1 LNEFKMAKSKKGASR
16 WLPLVLLN
24 SLLIQAGIYVVR
36 PIVTYKSVELGAD
49 AALVGLIGASFAIAP
64 LVFAIQIGRF
74 VDRGR
79 AGLALLLGSIILVL
93 TTFGLLFINSI
104 ALLMLAMPSLGMG
117 HLLVMV
123 GGQTLIANRSN
134 SKAYE
139 KNFGLLTFYAS
150 AGHAIGPFVGGY
162 LADSGEVNVN
172 ANAAFLFALAL
183 FVAAVIGTIALS
195 TKKENPKN
203 VKPLEKARVTQV
215 LAIPTFKSAIFVA
228 SATTAVVD
236 VVLIFLPL
244 YGREIGLSVTDIGIL
259 LAIRAIF
266 SLAVR
271 LVLGQISN
279 RLGLRRIVT
288 WGSWVT
294 LVSMVALGLT
304 SNFWWIALIM
314 AVSGFAM
321 GIGQPATMAWVSRIS
336 SPESRGL
343 AISIR
348 LGANRFGQVAMPA
361 IAGVVA
367 GASTAGVFY
376 MLAALQAA
384 SIFATVTSLKKGE

>member
-1 LNEFKMAKSKKGASR
+1 MSKSKTGGSR
-16 WLPLVLLN
+16 WLPLVLFN
-24 SLLIQAGIYVVR
+24 SLLIQGGIYVVR
-36 PIVTYKSVELGAD
+36 PIITYKSVELGAD
-49 AALVGLIGASFAIAP
+49 AALVGLVGATFALAP

-79 AGLALLLGSIILVL
+79 AGLSILLGSVILAL
-93 TTFGLLFINSI
+93 TTFALLFINSI

-134 SKAYE
+134 SKEYE

-172 ANAAFLFALAL
+172 ANAAFLFALAI
-183 FVAAVIGTIALS
+183 FVVAVIGTFALS

-203 VKPLEKARVTQV
+203 IKPLEKSKVTQV
-215 LAIPTFKSAIFVA
+215 LAVPTFKSAIFVA
-228 SATTAVVD
+228 SATTSVVD

-244 YGREIGLSVTDIGIL
+244 YGREIGLSVSDIGIL
-259 LAIRAIF
+259 LAIRAMF

-279 RLGLRRIVT
+279 RLGLRRIVV
-288 WGSWVT
+288 WGSLVT

-304 SNFWWIALIM
+304 SSFLLIALIM

-361 IAGVVA
+361 LAGFVA

-384 SIFATVTSLKKGE
+384 SIVATVTSLKKGE

>member
-1 LNEFKMAKSKKGASR
+1 MNKIKTSGSP

-36 PIVTYKSVELGAD
+36 PIITYKSVELGAD
-49 AALVGLIGASFAIAP
+49 ATLVGLIGATFALAP
-64 LVFAIQIGRF
+64 LFLAIQVGRF

-79 AGLALLLGSIILVL
+79 AGLALMAGSVILVL
-93 TTFGLLFINSI
+93 TTIALLFINSI
-104 ALLMLAMPSLGMG
+104 ALLIVAMPSLGMG
-117 HLLVMV
+117 HLLIMV
-123 GGQTLIANRSN
+123 GGQTMIANRSA
-134 SKAYE
+134 SSAYE

-162 LADSGEVNVN
+162 LADSGEATVN

-183 FVAAVIGTIALS
+183 FVAAVIGTLALS
-195 TKKENPKN
+195 TKKENPSPKKN
-203 VKPLEKARVTQV
+203 LELDKVTKV
-215 LAIPTFKSAIFVA
+215 LAIPTFKSAMFVA

-259 LAIRAIF
+259 LAIRSVA

-279 RLGLRRIVT
+279 RLGLRRILV
-288 WGSWVT
+288 WGSIFT
-294 LVSMVALGLT
+294 LISMIALGLT
-304 SNFWWIALIM
+304 ANFWLIALIM

-336 SPESRGL
+336 SANSRGL
-343 AISIR
+343 AIAIR
-348 LGANRFGQVAMPA
+348 LSANRFGQVAMPA
-361 IAGVVA
+361 LAGVVA

-384 SIFATVTSLKKGE
+384 SIVATVKALKPGQ

>member
-1 LNEFKMAKSKKGASR
+1 MSNSKTSGSR

-139 KNFGLLTFYAS
+139 KNFGLLPFYAS

-288 WGSWVT
+288 WGSLVT
-294 LVSMVALGLT
+294 LVSMVTLALT
-304 SNFWWIALIM
+304 ANFWWIALIM

-343 AISIR
+343 AIAVR
-348 LGANRFGQVAMPA
+348 LSANRLGQVAMPVL
-361 IAGVVA
+361 AGLVA

-376 MLAALQAA
+376 MLAAVQAA
-384 SIFATVTSLKKGE
+384 SILVTVTSLKKGH

>member
-1 LNEFKMAKSKKGASR
+1 MAKSKKGASR

>member
-1 LNEFKMAKSKKGASR
+1 MSRVKTSGSR

-36 PIVTYKSVELGAD
+36 PIITYKSVELGAD
-49 AALVGLIGASFAIAP
+49 ATLVGLIGATFALAP
-64 LVFAIQIGRF
+64 LFLAIQVGRF

-79 AGLALLLGSIILVL
+79 AGLALMAGSVILVL
-93 TTFGLLFINSI
+93 TTIALLFINSI
-104 ALLMLAMPSLGMG
+104 TLLMLAMPTLGMG
-117 HLLVMV
+117 HLLIMV
-123 GGQTLIANRSN
+123 GGQTMIANRSA
-134 SKAYE
+134 SSAYE

-162 LADSGEVNVN
+162 LADSGEATVN

-183 FVAAVIGTIALS
+183 FVAAVIGTLALS
-195 TKKENPKN
+195 TKKENPKPTKN
-203 VKPLEKARVTQV
+203 LELDKVTQV
-215 LAIPTFKSAIFVA
+215 LAIPTFKSAMFVA

-259 LAIRAIF
+259 LAIRSVA

-279 RLGLRRIVT
+279 RLGLRRILV
-288 WGSWVT
+288 WGSIFT
-294 LVSMVALGLT
+294 LLSMIALGLT
-304 SNFWWIALIM
+304 ANFWFIALIM

-336 SPESRGL
+336 SANSRGL
-343 AISIR
+343 AIAIR
-348 LGANRFGQVAMPA
+348 LSANRFGQVAMPA
-361 IAGVVA
+361 LAGVVA

-384 SIFATVTSLKKGE
+384 SIVATVKALKPGQ

>member
-1 LNEFKMAKSKKGASR
+1 MSKSKTSGSP

-36 PIVTYKSVELGAD
+36 PIITYKSVELGAD
-49 AALVGLIGASFAIAP
+49 AALVGLIGATFALAP

-93 TTFGLLFINSI
+93 TTVALLFINSI

-271 LVLGQISN
+271 LVLGQISTK
-279 RLGLRRIVT
+279 LGLRRLLSWGSIVT
-288 WGSWVT
+288 M
-294 LVSMVALGLT
+294 VSMVALGLT
-304 SNFWWIALIM
+304 ANFWPIALIM
-314 AVSGFAM
+314 AISGFTM
-321 GIGQPATMAWVSRIS
+321 GVGQPATMAWVSRIS

-361 IAGVVA
+361 IAGLVA

-384 SIFATVTSLKKGE
+384 SIVATVTSLKKGE

>member
-1 LNEFKMAKSKKGASR
+1 MSKIRTSGSR

-36 PIVTYKSVELGAD
+36 PIITYKSVELGAD
-49 AALVGLIGASFAIAP
+49 ALLVGLIGATFALAP
-64 LVFAIQIGRF
+64 LVLAIQVGRF
-74 VDRGR
+74 VDKGR
-79 AGLALLLGSIILVL
+79 AGLALMAGSVILVL
-93 TTFGLLFINSI
+93 TTIALLFINSI
-104 ALLMLAMPSLGMG
+104 LLLMLAMPALGMG
-117 HLLVMV
+117 HLLIMV

-134 SKAYE
+134 SADYE

-150 AGHAIGPFVGGY
+150 AGHAIGPFVGGW
-162 LADSGEVNVN
+162 LADSGEVTVN

-183 FVAAVIGTIALS
+183 FVAAVIGSIALS
-195 TKKENPKN
+195 TRKENPKPRN
-203 VKPLEKARVTQV
+203 DLEKAKVKQV
-215 LAIPTFKSAIFVA
+215 LAIPTFKSAMFVA

-244 YGREIGLSVTDIGIL
+244 YGRQIGLSVTDIGIL
-259 LAIRAIF
+259 LAIRSIA

-271 LVLGQISN
+271 LILGQISE
-279 RLGLRRIVT
+279 RLGLRTILI
-288 WGSWVT
+288 WGSMVT
-294 LVSMVALGLT
+294 AVSMVALGLT
-304 SNFWWIALIM
+304 ASFWWIALIM

-336 SPESRGL
+336 AAESRGL
-343 AISIR
+343 AIAVR
-348 LGANRFGQVAMPA
+348 LSANRLGQVAIPA
-361 IAGVVA
+361 IGGVIA

-384 SIFATVTSLKKGE
+384 SIVATITSLKKGE

>member
-36 PIVTYKSVELGAD
+36 PIITYKSVELGAD

-93 TTFGLLFINSI
+93 TTVALLFINSI

-134 SKAYE
+134 SKEYE

-203 VKPLEKARVTQV
+203 IKPLEKARVTQV

-288 WGSWVT
+288 WGSLVT

-384 SIFATVTSLKKGE
+384 SIVATVTSLKKGE

>member
-1 LNEFKMAKSKKGASR
+1 
-16 WLPLVLLN
+16 
-24 SLLIQAGIYVVR
+24 LIQAGIYVVR
-36 PIVTYKSVELGAD
+36 PIITYKSVELGAD
-49 AALVGLIGASFAIAP
+49 AALVGLIGATFALAP
-64 LVFAIQIGRF
+64 LILAIQVGRF
-74 VDRGR
+74 VDKGR
-79 AGLALLLGSIILVL
+79 AGLALMLGSVILVL
-93 TTFGLLFINSI
+93 TTTALLFINSI
-104 ALLMLAMPSLGMG
+104 TLLMLAMPTLGMG
-117 HLLVMV
+117 HLLIMV
-123 GGQTLIANRSN
+123 GGQTLIANRS
-134 SKAYE
+134 SSSEYE

-150 AGHAIGPFVGGY
+150 AGHAIGPFVGGW
-162 LADSGEVNVN
+162 LADSGEVTVN

-195 TKKENPKN
+195 TKKENPKP
-203 VKPLEKARVTQV
+203 KKDLEKAKVRQV
-215 LAIPTFKSAIFVA
+215 LAIPTFKSAMFVA

-259 LAIRAIF
+259 LAIRSIA

-279 RLGLRRIVT
+279 RLGLRTILT
-288 WGSWVT
+288 WGSIVT
-294 LVSMVALGLT
+294 LTSMVALGLT
-304 SNFWWIALIM
+304 ANFWLIALIM

-336 SPESRGL
+336 SPDSRGL
-343 AISIR
+343 AIAVR
-348 LGANRFGQVAMPA
+348 LSANRLGQVAMPA
-361 IAGVVA
+361 LAGLVA

-384 SIFATVTSLKKGE
+384 SIAATVTALKKGE

>member
-1 LNEFKMAKSKKGASR
+1 MSKSATSGSR

-36 PIVTYKSVELGAD
+36 PIITYKSVELGAD
-49 AALVGLIGASFAIAP
+49 AALVGLIGATFALAP
-64 LVFAIQIGRF
+64 LVFAIQVGRF

-79 AGLALLLGSIILVL
+79 SGLALLLGSIILVL
-93 TTFGLLFINSI
+93 TTIALLFINSI
-104 ALLMLAMPSLGMG
+104 PLLMLAMPALGMG

-134 SKAYE
+134 SKQYE

-150 AGHAIGPFVGGY
+150 AGHAVGPFVGGY

-195 TKKENPKN
+195 TKKENPKPI
-203 VKPLEKARVTQV
+203 KPLEKAKVTQV
-215 LAIPTFKSAIFVA
+215 LAIPTFKSAIFV
-228 SATTAVVD
+228 SGATTAVVD

-259 LAIRAIF
+259 LAVRAIF

-271 LVLGQISN
+271 LVLGEISN
-279 RLGLRRIVT
+279 RLGLRRIIF
-288 WGSWVT
+288 WGSLVT
-294 LVSMVALGLT
+294 LASMVALGLT

-348 LGANRFGQVAMPA
+348 LSANRFGQVAMPA
-361 IAGVVA
+361 LAGLVA

-384 SIFATVTSLKKGE
+384 TIVSTLTALKKDE

>member
-1 LNEFKMAKSKKGASR
+1 MSKSKTGGSR
-16 WLPLVLLN
+16 WLPLVLFN
-24 SLLIQAGIYVVR
+24 SLLIQGGIYVVR
-36 PIVTYKSVELGAD
+36 PIITYKSVELGAD
-49 AALVGLIGASFAIAP
+49 AALVGLIGATFALAP

-79 AGLALLLGSIILVL
+79 AGLSLLLGSIVLVL
-93 TTFGLLFINSI
+93 TTVALLFINSI
-104 ALLMLAMPSLGMG
+104 ALLMVAMPSLGMG

-123 GGQTLIANRSN
+123 GGQTLIAKRSN
-134 SKAYE
+134 AKEYE

-183 FVAAVIGTIALS
+183 FIVAVIGTVALS

-203 VKPLEKARVTQV
+203 IKPLEKSKVTQV
-215 LAIPTFKSAIFVA
+215 LAVPTFKSAIFVA
-228 SATTAVVD
+228 SATTSVVD

-244 YGREIGLSVTDIGIL
+244 YGREIGLSVSDIGIL

-279 RLGLRRIVT
+279 RLGLRRILI
-288 WGSWVT
+288 WGSLVT

-304 SNFWWIALIM
+304 SSFWLIALIM

-361 IAGVVA
+361 VAGLVA

-384 SIFATVTSLKKGE
+384 SIVATVTSLRKGE